1 MFSAIERLPDSE
13 LALRHAQCRSAL
25 AALLPE
31 AGGLLISGHPAIYY
45 LTGSMTNGI
54 FWLPLEG
61 EPVLAVRK
69 APERSRLESPL
80 RHVIPFR
87 SYSELAGLCA
97 AAGSPLSAV
106 IGVDSKGMSWDQG
119 MMLASRLPEHRL
131 VPADAVLARARAKKT
146 PWELQKLRQAGQRH
160 NQALRHMLPG
170 RIHAGLSELAI
181 AHTLWDCLFQLG
193 HCGPSPTGMGGIGV
207 FLGYICAGENGNY
220 PNTYDGPL
228 GIKGVHPAAPTMGHD
243 GTLWAEKQI
252 LAVDIGFNFEGYLTD
267 KTQMYFSGASRDL
280 PDLVRKAQETA
291 EAIDAATAAML
302 RPGAIPA
309 EIYQA
314 SLRMAE
320 KAGFSDGYMG
330 LGDNKVQFLGHGIG
344 MTVSEWPILAR
355 GFTDPLEAGMTIALE
370 PKIAL
375 PGIGMVGVENSY
387 LVTDAGP
394 ECLTGNERDIIC
406 IEA

>member
-1 MFSAIERLPDSE
+1 MFSAIERLPESE
-13 LALRHAQCRSAL
+13 LALRHAQCRRAL
-25 AALLPE
+25 AALQPE

-45 LTGSMTNGI
+45 MTGSMTNGI

-80 RHVIPFR
+80 RHILPFR

-97 AAGSPLSAV
+97 DAGSPLSAV

-119 MMLASRLPEHRL
+119 MMLSSRLAGHTL
-131 VPADAVLARARAKKT
+131 VPADAVLARSRAKKT
-146 PWELQKLRQAGQRH
+146 PWELQKLRQAGRRH
-160 NQALRHMLPG
+160 NQALRYMLPE
-170 RIHAGLSELAI
+170 RINAGLSELAI
-181 AHTLWDCLFQLG
+181 AHILWDCLFQLE
-193 HCGPSPTGMGGIGV
+193 HCGPSPTGMSGIGV

-228 GIKGVHPAAPTMGHD
+228 GIKGVHPAAPTMGFA
-243 GTLWAEKQI
+243 GALWEKKQI

-267 KTQMYFSGASRDL
+267 KTQMYFSGASRDV
-280 PDLVRKAQETA
+280 PDSVRKAQDAA

-309 EIYQA
+309 DIYA
-314 SLRMAE
+314 ESLRLAE
-320 KAGFSDGYMG
+320 KAGFSEGFMG
-330 LGDNKVQFLGHGIG
+330 LGDNKVHFLGHGIG
-344 MTVSEWPILAR
+344 MTVSEWPILAK

-370 PKIAL
+370 PKIGL

-394 ECLTGNERDIIC
+394 ECLTGDERGIVC
-406 IEA
+406 IE